1 MSACAS
7 CGASNPERFRFC
19 GTCGAA
25 LSAEARTAQ
34 VRKVVT
40 VLFVDVTGST
50 ELGERVDP
58 EAMRRAMGR
67 YFALAR
73 DVIERHGG
81 TVEKFIGDAVMAVF
95 GIPRVHEDDA
105 LRAAR
110 AAVEVRD
117 ALADLNQQLGREQ
130 GIQINVRIGLN
141 TGEVVA
147 GEGER
152 SQTLVTGDA
161 VNTAARLEEAAAPGE
176 IVIGAATFRL
186 VGLLT
191 TSEPLPDLTVKG
203 KKSPP
208 SVRYRLID
216 SGAADGDCS
225 SAPRGNDGRTTA
237 IELQQLDSVLNRV
250 IRRTPLPPLH
260 HRRWRR
266 SRASPGWCVSSSPG
280 FGAEA
285 QRVCAADASPTETG
299 SRIWPIMEIARE
311 AAGIADPLTRRM
323 PHETSC
329 KLLATDPQVAESR
342 CGRHRSVGR
351 SALARSKSRG
361 VCGKLLEALARRAAT
376 GRDHRRHPVG
386 RTCPARPRSRSGR
399 ELDAGRPV

>member
-25 LSAEARTAQ
+25 LSAEPPTTQ

-176 IVIGAATFRL
+176 IVMGDADVPARRPADHQR
-186 VGLLT
+186 
-191 TSEPLPDLTVKG
+191 TSTGSDGQGQEVPIRAYRPIEVAPQTVT
-203 KKSPP
+203 
-208 SVRYRLID
+208 
-216 SGAADGDCS
+216 
-225 SAPRGNDGRTTA
+225 APRHLEGTMVGRQD
-237 IELQQLDSVLNRV
+237 ELQQLDSVLNRV
-250 IRRTPLPPLH
+250 IRE
-260 HRRWRR
+260 RRCHLFTIV
-266 SRASPGWCVSSSPG
+266 G
-280 FGAEA
+280 GAGVGQVPA
-285 QRVCAADASPTETG
+285 G
-299 SRIWPIMEIARE
+299 S
-311 AAGIADPLTRRM
+311 
-323 PHETSC
+323 
-329 KLLATDPQVAESR
+329 
-342 CGRHRSVGR
+342 
-351 SALARSKSRG
+351 
-361 VCGKLLEALARRAAT
+361 
-376 GRDHRRHPVG
+376 
-386 RTCPARPRSRSGR
+386 
-399 ELDAGRPV
+399 